1 MKRWLRIIL
10 PLLILLAIGVA
21 VYWRYQSAGAAQQTA
36 EPVTAPTTV
45 RVGRGTVQQ
54 TVSAPGTL
62 VGTREMALSLPVGGR
77 LATLP
82 VRPGQRVTAG
92 ETLATLDT
100 SELAA
105 SERHQ
110 YRAYLQA
117 QLAYSQTI
125 QPPAPVA
132 LAAAQAALISAQ
144 SAYTDLIAPPAANE
158 LAAVESTLRNAQA
171 SLQNAQTLYEIS
183 TDRAAA
189 TLNLEQAKNNLVA
202 AQAAYDQASA
212 PPSESQRRSAQAQI
226 ATAQAQ
232 LQQLEPDPDVIA
244 RAQLELA
251 QAHAAWQAAVA
262 DVESASLLAP
272 FDGIVVEIQPRL
284 GESVPANSLI
294 MLLTDPSAL
303 EVQARVIEE
312 DLPLV
317 QIGQAVEIYFDAAPD
332 VLLEGRVDRINPLR
346 LPGDRPLYSVYVTID
361 KTPPEV
367 LAGMS
372 SDIAIIIARKED
384 VLYLPRTLVRAGAS
398 GNGQVEIWVAGQR
411 QRRQVQVG
419 LRGDVYI
426 EIREGLQEGD
436 EVVSQ

>member
-1 MKRWLRIIL
+1 MKRWLRTT
-10 PLLILLAIGVA
+10 LILLLCSAIGLVA
-21 VYWRYQSAGAAQQTA
+21 YWRYQGVGAVQQTA
-36 EPVTAPTTV
+36 EPVAAPTTV

-82 VRPGQRVTAG
+82 VRPGQRVTTG

-100 SELAA
+100 SALEA

-117 QLAYSQTI
+117 QLAYSHTI
-125 QPPAPVA
+125 QPPAPVE

-144 SAYTDLIAPPAANE
+144 SAYTDLVAPPAVNE
-158 LAAVESTLRNAQA
+158 LTVLESTLRNAQA
-171 SLQNAQTLYEIS
+171 SLQNAQTLYETS

-189 TLNLEQAKNNLVA
+189 TLNLEQAKNNLAA
-202 AQAAYDQASA
+202 AQAAYDLASA
-212 PPSESQRRSAQAQI
+212 PPSESERRSAQAQI

-232 LQQLEPDPDVIA
+232 LQQLQSDPDAIA
-244 RAQLELA
+244 RAQLELD
-251 QAHAAWQAAVA
+251 QATSAWQESVA
-262 DVESASLLAP
+262 DIQEATLRAP
-272 FDGIVVEIQPRL
+272 FDGIVVEIQPRV
-284 GESVPANSLI
+284 GENVPANSLI

-317 QIGQAVEIYFDAAPD
+317 QIGQRVEVYFDAAPD
-332 VLLEGRVDRINPLR
+332 VLLEGRVARINPLR

-361 KTPPEV
+361 ATPPQV

-372 SDIAIIIARKED
+372 SDTAIIIARKED

-398 GNGQVEIWVAGQR
+398 GNGQVEIWADGQR

-426 EIREGLQEGD
+426 EISEGLQEGD